1 MSELRFDG
9 RVAVITGAGSGLGA
23 SHARLLAA
31 RGAAVVVND
40 VDAGAAD
47 AVVDA
52 LGEGRAAAHHGDI
65 STEDGAGSLVAT
77 ALDRFGRVDV
87 VVNNAGILRSAPFAE
102 MTADLWD
109 RIVAI
114 NLRGTFLVTHAAWPH
129 FVGQGFGRIVS
140 TTSNSGLLGIP
151 GSSAYAS
158 AKAALWGLTRTLAL
172 EGAELGINVNAIAPM
187 AYTRLSA
194 ASKVA
199 PESWRTGEGD
209 AWSRRLDVAQVS
221 AAVAWLAHADCLL
234 TGQIL
239 TVAGGHVGRF
249 ALHVNTGFD
258 RDQLTPEDVRD
269 NEADL
274 LDGDGSG
281 PEYRAAADEARDLHR
296 RLMRGQNG
304 R

>member
-1 MSELRFDG
+1 MIELRFDG
-9 RVAVITGAGSGLGA
+9 RVAVVTGAGSGLGA
-23 SHARLLAA
+23 SHARTLAS

-40 VDAGAAD
+40 VEDGAAD
-47 AVVDA
+47 AVVAD
-52 LGEGRAAAHHGDI
+52 LPGDRAAAHHGDI
-65 STEDGAGSLVAT
+65 STEDGAESLIAI
-77 ALDRFGRVDV
+77 ALERFGRIDV
-87 VVNNAGILRSAPFAE
+87 VINNAGILRSAPFAE
-102 MTADLWD
+102 ITAELWD
-109 RIVAI
+109 RVVAV

-129 FVGQGFGRIVS
+129 FVAQGFGRVVS

-221 AAVAWLAHADCLL
+221 AALAWLAHADCTLS
-234 TGQIL
+234 GQIL
-239 TVAGGHVGRF
+239 SVAGGHVGRF
-249 ALHVNTGFD
+249 ALRVNTGFD
-258 RDQLTPEDVRD
+258 REHLTPEDVRD
-269 NEADL
+269 NEGEL
-274 LDGDGSG
+274 LDGDDPGI
-281 PEYRAAADEARDLHR
+281 EYRAAADEGRDLHR
-296 RLMRGQNG
+296 RLMKGKKVR
-304 R
+304 

>member
-1 MSELRFDG
+1 MSDLRFDG
-9 RVAVITGAGSGLGA
+9 RVAVVTGAGSGLGA
-23 SHARLLAA
+23 SHARLLAS

-40 VDAGAAD
+40 VDAD
-47 AVVDA
+47 
-52 LGEGRAAAHHGDI
+52 AAAAVAAELPSGRGAGHHGDI
-65 STEDGAGSLVAT
+65 STEAGAVSLIAT
-77 ALDRFGRVDV
+77 AREQFGRVDI
-87 VVNNAGILRSAPFAE
+87 VVNNAGILRSAPFSE
-102 MTADLWD
+102 MTGDLWD
-109 RIVAI
+109 RVVAV

-129 FVGQGFGRIVS
+129 FVEQRYGRVVS

-158 AKAALWGLTRTLAL
+158 AKAAIWGLTRTLAL
-172 EGAELGINVNAIAPM
+172 EGAEVGVNVNAVAPM

-209 AWSRRLDVAQVS
+209 AWSRRLDVTHVS
-221 AAVAWLAHADCLL
+221 AAVAWLAHADCTL

-249 ALHVNTGFD
+249 ALHVTNGFD

-269 NEADL
+269 SETDLIAD
-274 LDGDGSG
+274 DHGI
-281 PEYRAAADEARDLHR
+281 EYRAAADEGRDLYR
-296 RLMRGQNG
+296 RLMRGENG

>member
-1 MSELRFDG
+1 MTDLRFDG
-9 RVAVITGAGSGLGA
+9 RVAVVTGAGSGLGA
-23 SHARLLAA
+23 SHARLLAS
-31 RGAAVVVND
+31 RGAAVVIND

-47 AVVDA
+47 AVA
-52 LGEGRAAAHHGDI
+52 AELTGGSGAAAHHGDI
-65 STEDGAGSLVAT
+65 STEAGAESLIAT
-77 ALDRFGRVDV
+77 AHEQFGRVDI
-87 VVNNAGILRSAPFAE
+87 VVNNAGILRSAPFSE

-109 RIVAI
+109 RVVAV
-114 NLRGTFLVTHAAWPH
+114 NLKGTFLVTHAAWPH
-129 FVGQGFGRIVS
+129 FVEQRYGRVVS

-158 AKAALWGLTRTLAL
+158 AKAAIWGLTRTLAL
-172 EGAELGINVNAIAPM
+172 EGAEEGVNVNAVAPM

-209 AWSRRLDVAQVS
+209 AWSRRLDVTQVS
-221 AAVAWLAHADCLL
+221 AAVAWLAHADCTL

-239 TVAGGHVGRF
+239 SVAGGHVGRF
-249 ALHVNTGFD
+249 ALQVTNGFD

-269 NEADL
+269 SQTDL
-274 LDGDGSG
+274 LADDHGI
-281 PEYRAAADEARDLHR
+281 EYRAAADEGRDLYR
-296 RLMRGQNG
+296 RLMRGQNA

>member
-1 MSELRFDG
+1 MKDLRFDG
-9 RVAVITGAGSGLGA
+9 RVAVISGAGSGLGA
-23 SHARLLAA
+23 SHARVLAT
-31 RGAAVVVND
+31 RGAAIVVND

-47 AVVDA
+47 AVVA
-52 LGEGRAAAHHGDI
+52 ELPAERGATHHGDI
-65 STEDGAGSLVAT
+65 STEEGAGSLIAVA
-77 ALDRFGRVDV
+77 LERFGRIDI
-87 VVNNAGILRSAPFAE
+87 VVNNAGILRSAPFAD
-102 MTADLWD
+102 TTTDVWD

-114 NLRGTFLVTHAAWPH
+114 NLRGSFLVTHAAWPH
-129 FVGQGFGRIVS
+129 FVAQGFGRVVS

-172 EGAELGINVNAIAPM
+172 EGAEFGINVNAIAPM

-221 AAVAWLAHADCLL
+221 AAVAWLAHADCTLN
-234 TGQIL
+234 GQIL
-239 TVAGGHVGRF
+239 SVAGGHVGRF
-249 ALHVNTGFD
+249 ALRVNNGFD
-258 RDQLTPEDVRD
+258 RDRLTPEDIRE
-269 NEADL
+269 NEAEL
-274 LDGDGSG
+274 FGDDVGI
-281 PEYRAAADEARDLHR
+281 EYRAAADEGRDLHR
-296 RLMRGQNG
+296 RLMRGQNA